1 MDTLREIICEKRAYS
16 YSPHTHDHNYSQLL
30 FPLAG
35 ALNIQASEQHLTLQE
50 GCFYIPPR
58 QLHTYQAKNTNE
70 CLVVDIP
77 LKFTESA
84 HLSQQAAF
92 IQWDSTWKAIRYLL
106 LDGLQKSTDRG
117 ALEDLVRYV
126 QHYLPKKQTFK
137 SIDYLH
143 ANFNQELNIES
154 LAKLENYHPAYFSAW
169 FKQKTGYSPQ
179 SYVARIRLNKAKELL
194 KESSYSITY
203 IAHEVGYQSLSS
215 FTKWFAKQEGVS
227 PTQYRRI
234 LKTDK

>member
-35 ALNIQASEQHLTLQE
+35 ALDIQASEQHLTLQE

-117 ALEDLVRYV
+117 
-126 QHYLPKKQTFK
+126 
-137 SIDYLH
+137 
-143 ANFNQELNIES
+143 
-154 LAKLENYHPAYFSAW
+154 
-169 FKQKTGYSPQ
+169 
-179 SYVARIRLNKAKELL
+179 RLK
-194 KESSYSITY
+194 I
-203 IAHEVGYQSLSS
+203 
-215 FTKWFAKQEGVS
+215 
-227 PTQYRRI
+227 
-234 LKTDK
+234 